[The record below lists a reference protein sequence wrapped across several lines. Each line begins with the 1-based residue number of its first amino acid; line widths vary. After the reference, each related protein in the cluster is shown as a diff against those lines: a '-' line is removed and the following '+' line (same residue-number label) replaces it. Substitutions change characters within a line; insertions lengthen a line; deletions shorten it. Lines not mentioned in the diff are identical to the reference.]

1 MNWWIFGISVWLF
14 CIALIWAFFL
24 GACGGKAPEIKFK
37 GGVKSMT
44 KKKEQVPLGQELL
57 AAILNNPKESQT
69 PWYRRRLRQRSGIS
83 PITRS
88 KYEEPHQ
95 GDREKQRR
103 LRQIMAGHIQNKD

>member
-44 KKKEQVPLGQELL
+44 KK
-57 AAILNNPKESQT
+57 
-69 PWYRRRLRQRSGIS
+69 
-83 PITRS
+83 
-88 KYEEPHQ
+88 
-95 GDREKQRR
+95 GDREKQRG